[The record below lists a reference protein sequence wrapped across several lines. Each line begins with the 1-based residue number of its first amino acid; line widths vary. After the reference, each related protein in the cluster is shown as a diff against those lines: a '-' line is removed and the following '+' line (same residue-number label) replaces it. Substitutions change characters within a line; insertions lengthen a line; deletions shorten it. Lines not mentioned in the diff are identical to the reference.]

1 MAFDVLTATPLIV
14 QLHLAAALPALLL
27 GPVALYRRRRDRL
40 HKTFGY
46 LWVASILGLAVSGL
60 FIRSEIAL
68 LGPFGP
74 IHLFSVFAIYG
85 VADGVWC
92 IRRGDARGHLVAMQ
106 SVWFGA
112 VGLAGL
118 LTLLPGRTLNRAL
131 FGDAWALGAVAAA
144 LGLAGLA
151 LLWRRRF
158 RAPPM
163 RGG

>member
-74 IHLFSVFAIYG
+74 IHLF
-85 VADGVWC
+85 
-92 IRRGDARGHLVAMQ
+92 
-106 SVWFGA
+106 
-112 VGLAGL
+112 
-118 LTLLPGRTLNRAL
+118 
-131 FGDAWALGAVAAA
+131 
-144 LGLAGLA
+144 
-151 LLWRRRF
+151 
-158 RAPPM
+158 
-163 RGG
+163 